1 MSQEIVRPSW
11 IGGVKAVLFDM
22 DGTLVDSEHLTAKSI
37 QSVLTTNAVNLPL
50 DDDWFFGLTWSSIAE
65 TIVEQKPTL
74 LRGDVETVLQQ
85 YFHQALIHTRPPEVP
100 GAVTAVRSASRRF
113 KTAIVSSSN
122 RVSVEHVA
130 ERLGIRTLLDAIV
143 TSEDCV
149 RSKPD
154 PQCFQIGALRL
165 DVDCSD
171 CLVFEDSIAGLTAA
185 RAAGMRT
192 VAIGHHHPSGIGDM
206 VIDNFEALPADFF
219 GDGP

>member
-1 MSQEIVRPSW
+1 
-11 IGGVKAVLFDM
+11 M
-22 DGTLVDSEHLTAKSI
+22 DGTLIDSEHLTAKAI
-37 QSVLTTNAVNLPL
+37 ESVLTTNSMDLPL
-50 DDDWFFGLTWSSIAE
+50 ADDWFFGLTWSSIAK
-65 TIVEQKPTL
+65 TIVDQNPTL
-74 LRGDVETVLQQ
+74 WTRTVETVLQQ
-85 YFHQALIHTRPPEVP
+85 RFHQTLIDTRPPEVP
-100 GAVTAVRSASRRF
+100 GAVNSVRSASRRF

-130 ERLGIRTLLDAIV
+130 ERLGIRALLDDMV

-154 PQCFQIGALRL
+154 PQCFQIGAQRL
-165 DVDCSD
+165 GVDCSE

-192 VAIGHHHPSGIGDM
+192 VAIGDHHPHRVADM
-206 VIDNFEALPADFF
+206 VIENFEALPADFF